1 LPFREES
8 SVLSTSSQVLPG
20 VYTWAF
26 PGSPIQ
32 IRVHLAV
39 VDELQRGL
47 AQPGSSR
54 EGGVLI
60 GVTPRFGITEITGFQ
75 AASPLDAESIEV
87 MIGKASGKVVGYY
100 RIDRSGSL
108 TLDSE
113 DLYLASAYFHDPSS
127 VILRIQAKGPET
139 PTACF
144 FFWDNEQIQGDLP
157 FMEVPF
163 DRDQLAIA
171 EQQRQLS
178 QPAKAES
185 LPAMPLEVTPPMAFR
200 EAMPRHWPA
209 MWPRLALGIMAVA
222 AIGVSAVYL
231 YSNRRALPR
240 TATVATVSA
249 TNAASAAIA
258 AVPKSDLAFTVERR
272 GADLLL
278 SWNREASIL
287 SNATFGMLLIRA
299 QNASRDISLT
309 PEQLRLGSILYAPTT
324 DQVEIQLNVVAGERV
339 ARDSLIVLLPRKGE
353 KGPVVTTVQR
363 VDAAIDTVQPVANL
377 DERRNG
383 PTQVEHSKPF
393 VEPVAPR
400 TNGMVTPPSITE
412 LPPRISSDAGPLAS
426 VSFLDTQL
434 AAPAVPAV
442 PLANTNAEPKPASQ
456 TKPIAQAIQS
466 PVPIEKVMPRVP
478 EQLKNRLSSA
488 KTVQVSL
495 TIDAAGKVVKAEA
508 LAAKDSS
515 PYLDQAAVA
524 AARLWRFRP
533 ALINDQPVPSTA
545 TVQFNFSPTR

>member
-1 LPFREES
+1 
-8 SVLSTSSQVLPG
+8 V
-20 VYTWAF
+20 
-26 PGSPIQ
+26 
-32 IRVHLAV
+32 
-39 VDELQRGL
+39 
-47 AQPGSSR
+47 
-54 EGGVLI
+54 
-60 GVTPRFGITEITGFQ
+60 
-75 AASPLDAESIEV
+75 
-87 MIGKASGKVVGYY
+87 
-100 RIDRSGSL
+100 
-108 TLDSE
+108 
-113 DLYLASAYFHDPSS
+113 
-127 VILRIQAKGPET
+127 
-139 PTACF
+139 
-144 FFWDNEQIQGDLP
+144 
-157 FMEVPF
+157 
-163 DRDQLAIA
+163 
-171 EQQRQLS
+171 
-178 QPAKAES
+178 
-185 LPAMPLEVTPPMAFR
+185 
-200 EAMPRHWPA
+200 
-209 MWPRLALGIMAVA
+209 
-222 AIGVSAVYL
+222 
-231 YSNRRALPR
+231 
-240 TATVATVSA
+240 

-383 PTQVEHSKPF
+383 PTQAEHSKPF
-393 VEPVAPR
+393 VEPVASR

-488 KTVQVSL
+488 KTVQVNL